1 MTVICSFDELVD
13 GGVRR
18 FDVDGVPVAVVRVGE
33 RVFAINDVCSHANVS
48 LSDGEVW
55 CDELE
60 LECPKHGSAF
70 SLTTGEANTLPAT
83 QPVAVYRAVV
93 ADGAVAVDVSVDY
106 SPDGAV
112 TVSLG
117 ADTNEEAIS

>member
-1 MTVICSFDELVD
+1 MSVICAFDELVD

-18 FDVDGVPVAVVRVGE
+18 FDVDGVAVAVVRVGD
-33 RVFAINDVCSHANVS
+33 RVFAVNDVCSHANVS

-70 SLTTGEANTLPAT
+70 SLTTGEAITLPAT
-83 QPVAVYRAVV
+83 QPVAVYPVSVV
-93 ADGAVAVDVSVDY
+93 DGSVDVDVGGPDRADG
-106 SPDGAV
+106 DGDGGSR
-112 TVSLG
+112 T
-117 ADTNEEAIS
+117 